1 MSKYEGRPLM
11 DWLLDGKLPPGKQ
24 AQLTRIANAAPGML
38 QALHAFRALPWQHN
52 FGSTASLAECRAFL
66 AQTSKWW
73 NEVAL
78 PIIAD
83 AEGA

>member
-1 MSKYEGRPLM
+1 MSNYEGRPLV
-11 DWLLDGKLPPGKQ
+11 DWLLSEQLTPKKK
-24 AQLTRIANAAPGML
+24 AQLARIANAAPGML
-38 QALHAFRALPWQHN
+38 QALHAFQALPWQHN

-78 PIIAD
+78 PVIAD
-83 AEGA
+83 AERA